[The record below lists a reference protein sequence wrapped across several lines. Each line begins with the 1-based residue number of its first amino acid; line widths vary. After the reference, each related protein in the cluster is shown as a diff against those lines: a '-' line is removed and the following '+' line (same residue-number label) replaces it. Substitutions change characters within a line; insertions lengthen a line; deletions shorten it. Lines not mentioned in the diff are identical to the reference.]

1 MRILLGFDGSPSS
14 RAALAAV
21 VRLPWPD
28 GTRVRA
34 VVALGGFDG
43 LPASLKASVHGALQS
58 VATEVEG
65 VLRGRWPTASVRL
78 ASEAPAAAILAEAK
92 QFRADLVAVG
102 WRGHGAIRRLLMG
115 SVSRR
120 IAGEAKGSVMV
131 VRDGQGNVPGGRYV
145 LGLDGSRNAQ
155 RALRFVARLAVSP
168 RGQVLVHT
176 ALPPV
181 YSPPLGRLT
190 QDMRRQALA
199 AIRKAERDRQRRA
212 LEHLRRA
219 AAVLTRLGWKVVT
232 RLTPEAPLLSLL
244 EAARD
249 FRADALVLGARGIS
263 GMERI
268 LLGSVAQGALDRARC
283 PVIVVR

>member
-1 MRILLGFDGSPSS
+1 
-14 RAALAAV
+14 
-21 VRLPWPD
+21 
-28 GTRVRA
+28 
-34 VVALGGFDG
+34 
-43 LPASLKASVHGALQS
+43 
-58 VATEVEG
+58 
-65 VLRGRWPTASVRL
+65 
-78 ASEAPAAAILAEAK
+78 
-92 QFRADLVAVG
+92 
-102 WRGHGAIRRLLMG
+102 MG